1 MTSKP
6 QSSAAGD
13 TLVGVLTVTLTL
25 VGWTVTPLFI
35 KYFAEYIDPWTSNGW
50 RYGFAALLWSPLLVW
65 GGLRKSLPTGL
76 FRAAL
81 VPALINSAAQVAFTT
96 AHYKIDPGLL
106 TFGLRAQMI
115 FVAIGAA
122 LLFPAERLVVK
133 SWPFLL
139 GVGLVFAG
147 TVGTILMG
155 EPIEGER
162 SSYISGVTLA
172 ILAGAGFAGYAIAVR
187 KYMSDIP
194 SLLAFAAISL
204 YTAFAMVAMMLVFGE
219 NFGAGAL
226 DLSGR
231 LFAFLLLSAVIGIA
245 LGHVLY
251 YISIKRLGVA
261 VSTGVIQLQ
270 PVCVSVLSFFVF
282 KEVLTLGQWASGSL
296 AIVGALLML
305 WIQHQIKKNSVPD
318 HEYDTLP
325 PDHVA
330 AASLCEDES
339 DSVGG

>member
-1 MTSKP
+1 MTD
-6 QSSAAGD
+6 QSSSSAGRD
-13 TLVGVLTVTLTL
+13 TLIGVLTVSLTL
-25 VGWTVTPLFI
+25 VGWTVTPLII
-35 KYFAEYIDPWTSNGW
+35 KYFTEYIDPWTSNGW

-65 GGLRKSLPTGL
+65 GGLRKSLPPGL

-81 VPALINSAAQVAFTT
+81 FPALINCAAQVAFTT

-122 LLFPAERLVVK
+122 LMFPAERLVVR
-133 SWPFLL
+133 SWPFML
-139 GVGLVFAG
+139 GVALVFAG

-162 SSYISGVTLA
+162 SSYVTGVTLA
-172 ILAGAGFAGYAIAVR
+172 ILAGAGFAAYALAVR
-187 KYMSDIP
+187 RYMSDIP

-204 YTAFAMVAMMLVFGE
+204 YTAIAMVAMMLTLGE
-219 NFGAGAL
+219 NLGAGAL

-231 LFAFLLLSAVIGIA
+231 LFAFLLLSSVIGIA

-270 PVCVSVLSFFVF
+270 PVCVSVLSYLWF

-296 AIVGALLML
+296 AIAGALLML
-305 WIQHQIKKNSVPD
+305 WVQLKIRREGARN

-330 AASLCEDES
+330 AAALCEEDAPP
-339 DSVGG
+339 

>member
-1 MTSKP
+1 M
-6 QSSAAGD
+6 GD
-13 TLVGVLTVTLTL
+13 TLIGVLTVTLTL

-35 KYFAEYIDPWTSNGW
+35 KFFTGHIDPWTSNGW

-65 GGLRKSLPTGL
+65 GQLRNTLPPGL

-81 VPALINSAAQVAFTT
+81 IPAMINSAAQVAFTT

-122 LLFPAERLVVK
+122 LLFPTERRVIR
-133 SWPFLL
+133 SRSFML
-139 GVGLVFAG
+139 GVGLVVLG

-155 EPIEGER
+155 EPVESER

-187 KYMSDIP
+187 RYMDDIP

-204 YTAFAMVAMMLVFGE
+204 YTAIAMVAMMLIFGE
-219 NFGAGAL
+219 GLGVGAL

-231 LFAFLLLSAVIGIA
+231 LFAFLLLSSVIGIA

-270 PVCVSVLSFFVF
+270 PVCVSVLSYIWF

-305 WIQHQIKKNSVPD
+305 WVQHKIKSDAARD

-330 AASLCEDES
+330 AASMCEGEAD
-339 DSVGG
+339 

>member
-1 MTSKP
+1 M
-6 QSSAAGD
+6 GD

-35 KYFAEYIDPWTSNGW
+35 KYFTGYIDPWTSNGW

-65 GGLRKSLPTGL
+65 GGLRKSLPPGL

-81 VPALINSAAQVAFTT
+81 VPAIVNSAAQVAFTT

-115 FVAIGAA
+115 FVAVGAA
-122 LLFPAERLVVK
+122 LLFPTERRVIR
-133 SWPFLL
+133 SWPFVL
-139 GVGLVFAG
+139 GVVLVFAG

-155 EPIEGER
+155 EPVEGER
-162 SSYISGVTLA
+162 SSYITGVTLA

-204 YTAFAMVAMMLVFGE
+204 YTAFAMVSMMLLFGD
-219 NFGAGAL
+219 NLGVGAL
-226 DLSGR
+226 DLTGR
-231 LFAFLLLSAVIGIA
+231 LFAFLLLSSVIGIA

-270 PVCVSVLSFFVF
+270 PVCVSVLSYIVF

-305 WIQHQIKKNSVPD
+305 WVQHKIKRETARD

-330 AASLCEDES
+330 AATMCEDES
-339 DSVGG
+339 TDS

>member
-1 MTSKP
+1 MSHRPHAT
-6 QSSAAGD
+6 ATAD
-13 TLVGVLTVTLTL
+13 TLVGALTVALTL
-25 VGWTVTPLFI
+25 AGWTVTPLFI
-35 KYFAEYIDPWTSNGW
+35 KYFSGLIDPWTSNGW
-50 RYGFAALLWSPLLVW
+50 RYAFAALLWSPLLVW
-65 GGLRKSLPTGL
+65 GGLRKSLPPGL
-76 FRAAL
+76 YRAAL

-122 LLFPAERLVVK
+122 LLFPAERLVVR
-133 SWPFLL
+133 SRPFML
-139 GVGLVFAG
+139 GVVLVFAG

-162 SSYISGVTLA
+162 TSYISGVTLA
-172 ILAGAGFAGYAIAVR
+172 ILAGAGFAGYALAVR
-187 KYMSDIP
+187 RYMSDIP
-194 SLLAFAAISL
+194 SLIAFAAISL
-204 YTAFAMVAMMLVFGE
+204 YTAIAQLGLMLTLGERFGMT
-219 NFGAGAL
+219 AL
-226 DLSGR
+226 DLTAR
-231 LFAFLLLSAVIGIA
+231 QFAFLLLSAVIGIA

-270 PVCVSVLSFFVF
+270 PVCVSVLSFFWF
-282 KEVLTLGQWASGSL
+282 HEVLSLGQWASGSL

-305 WIQHQIKKNSVPD
+305 WIQHRIKRDGVPD

-330 AASLCEDES
+330 AASLCED
-339 DSVGG
+339 D